1 MWSPAVRLTSLMNV
15 LDLTKA
21 TIGCG
26 GVSFLIYSF
35 PVVGQIVLI
44 SFLTL
49 VWLFYAHRTIM
60 NLLRK

>member
-1 MWSPAVRLTSLMNV
+1 MNV

-21 TIGCG
+21 TIGCA

-44 SFLTL
+44 AFLTL
-49 VWLFYAHRTIM
+49 LWLFYAHRTIM